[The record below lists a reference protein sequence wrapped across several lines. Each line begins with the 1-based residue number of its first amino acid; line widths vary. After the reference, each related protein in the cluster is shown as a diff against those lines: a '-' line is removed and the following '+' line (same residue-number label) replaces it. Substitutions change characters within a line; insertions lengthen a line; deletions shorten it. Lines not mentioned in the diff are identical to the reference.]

1 MELELNGEARS
12 SQYKNLKLSI
22 IYDKE
27 QDDYVL
33 CVYNKEIQIDA
44 SLPSNVGDML
54 NQLKI
59 LNK

>member
-22 IYDKE
+22 I
-27 QDDYVL
+27 
-33 CVYNKEIQIDA
+33 YNKEIQIDA

>member
-12 SQYKNLKLSI
+12 SQYKDLKLSI

-27 QDDYVL
+27 FDDYVL
-33 CVYNKEIQIDA
+33 CIYGKEIQIDA